1 MSRRWP
7 VERREDS
14 DRPASGTVSRLL
26 VLGFLSAGVLGLLA
40 GAIWIGWNLM
50 Q

>member
-7 VERREDS
+7 IERREES
-14 DRPASGTVSRLL
+14 DRPASATVSRTL
-26 VLGFLSAGVLGLLA
+26 VLGFLVAGGLGLLA
-40 GAIWIGWNLM
+40 GAIWIVWNLL

>member
-7 VERREDS
+7 IERRDES
-14 DRPASGTVSRLL
+14 DRPASGAVSRML
-26 VLGFLSAGVLGLLA
+26 VLGFLVAAGLGFVA
-40 GAIWIGWNLM
+40 GAIWIGWNLL

>member
-7 VERREDS
+7 TGKSHEEEQ
-14 DRPASGTVSRLL
+14 PASGAVSRLL
-26 VLGFLSAGVLGLLA
+26 VVGFLAAAGLGFVAGLGWLL
-40 GAIWIGWNLM
+40 WNFV

>member
-7 VERREDS
+7 IERREDS
-14 DRPASGTVSRLL
+14 ERPASGTVTRLL
-26 VLGFLSAGVLGLLA
+26 VLGFIVAGALGLIA